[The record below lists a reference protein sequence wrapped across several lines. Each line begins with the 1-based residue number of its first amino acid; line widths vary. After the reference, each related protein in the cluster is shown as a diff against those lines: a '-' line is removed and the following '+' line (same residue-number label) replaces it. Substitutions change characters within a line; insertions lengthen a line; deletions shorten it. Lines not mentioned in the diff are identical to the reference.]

1 MYWQVIK
8 PKLARPVR
16 VAVTTCT
23 WDYEGKCISG
33 GIGDGS
39 IQVNF
44 LLYFFFRAYK
54 SLLKTCTYSI
64 KSKLKNRVYVSD
76 VMFLQSDLEP

>member
-16 VAVTTCT
+16 VAVTTCS

-44 LLYFFFRAYK
+44 LLDFFFVLI
-54 SLLKTCTYSI
+54 SLC
-64 KSKLKNRVYVSD
+64 
-76 VMFLQSDLEP
+76 

>member
-1 MYWQVIK
+1 MYRQVIK
-8 PKLARPVR
+8 PKLARPAR

-23 WDYEGKCISG
+23 WDFEGKCISG

-44 LLYFFFRAYK
+44 LMENFFRAYK
-54 SLLKTCTYSI
+54 SLLKACTYSI
-64 KSKLKNRVYVSD
+64 KSKLKIEY
-76 VMFLQSDLEP
+76 MFLM